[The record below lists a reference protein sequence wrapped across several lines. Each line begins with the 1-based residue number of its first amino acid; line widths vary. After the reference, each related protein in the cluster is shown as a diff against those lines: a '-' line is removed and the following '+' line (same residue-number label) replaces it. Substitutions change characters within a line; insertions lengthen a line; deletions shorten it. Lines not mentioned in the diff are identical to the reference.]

1 MSTMRAGDVHASVE
15 LNGPGAQCK
24 SWPAYLPL
32 CLRPVNVSVMPPHA
46 AASDVAKFVI
56 NYDRRYMFC
65 WLKSARP
72 VH

>member
-1 MSTMRAGDVHASVE
+1 MNATTADNVHASVE
-15 LNGPGAQCK
+15 LNGPGAQCQ
-24 SWPAYLPL
+24 SWPACPSL
-32 CLRPVNVSVMPPHA
+32 CLRPVNVSVMPAHS

-56 NYDRRYMFC
+56 NYDRRYTFC